1 MASAARRAACVPL
14 AGAASREQDLQ
25 WGAKTDVSA
34 ANDAHKV
41 YLGQTVHPSR
51 SQAAAEAAKAMLC
64 STEVTSSSSSSL
76 SIAA

>member
-14 AGAASREQDLQ
+14 APRRAS
-25 WGAKTDVSA
+25 KTFNGVQKRTYPR